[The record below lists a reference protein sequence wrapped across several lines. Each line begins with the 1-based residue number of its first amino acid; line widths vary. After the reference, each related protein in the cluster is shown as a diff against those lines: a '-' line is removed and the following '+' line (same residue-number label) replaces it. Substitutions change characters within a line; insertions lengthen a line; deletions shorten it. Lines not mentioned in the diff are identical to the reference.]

1 MKTKKK
7 PDLIDL
13 AAGCYVLDDDV
24 TNPRPDKRVTRNW
37 TCSPVW
43 KKGTRL
49 YVRSNRYP
57 DNENVVSRAIEC
69 IDERWT
75 HMNVHRGW
83 SDADRW
89 NALAAHM
96 RPVLEDLDFLLHRRD
111 IGGYSRAEVLR
122 VLLEWRRITL
132 ADIEAAYETA
142 MRESDEAPT
151 KAAVEDNS

>member
-1 MKTKKK
+1 MKTKK

-13 AAGCYVLDDDV
+13 AAGCYVLEDDV

-49 YVRSNRYP
+49 YVRATHRYS

-83 SDADRW
+83 SDGDRW
-89 NALAAHM
+89 NALAARM
-96 RPVLEDLDFLLHRRD
+96 LPVPEDLDFLLHRRD
-111 IGGYSRAEVLR
+111 IGGYSRTEVLR
-122 VLLEWRRITL
+122 VLVDQGRITL
-132 ADIEAAYETA
+132 ADIEAAHKTA
-142 MRESDEAPT
+142 MRESDEAPV